1 MSLALTVQVAHHTL
15 RSKRVYIIATP
26 SGNSVAAGDT
36 VDLTKITLALGQSQ
50 DSAIGYPG
58 NIKNYEVVSC
68 PDGYTATLVKG
79 ATLATWLLIVYSA
92 ANTPLPDATPYP
104 AGVAGV
110 PFILMVE
117 GPKGQL

>member
-1 MSLALTVQVAHHTL
+1 MAIALTVQTVHHTL
-15 RSKRVYIIATP
+15 RTKRIYLIATP

-36 VDLTKITLALGQSQ
+36 VNLSKITPSLGQST
-50 DSAIGYPG
+50 DSTVGYPG
-58 NIKNYEVVSC
+58 NIVNYEVVSC
-68 PDGYTATLVKG
+68 PDGYTAKLVKG

-104 AGVAGV
+104 AGVTGV

>member
-1 MSLALTVQVAHHTL
+1 MSIALTVQTVHHEL
-15 RSKRVYIIATP
+15 RTKKLYLIATP
-26 SGNSVAAGDT
+26 SNNSVAAGDT
-36 VDLTKITLALGQSQ
+36 VDLTKITNTLGQS
-50 DSAIGYPG
+50 DANIGYPG
-58 NIKNYEVVSC
+58 TITNYEVVSA

-104 AGVAGV
+104 AGVTGV

-117 GPKGQL
+117 GPKGRL